1 MMKKIFLL
9 ALVSIMA
16 LTACAGNYHEADEP
30 VDNVNNSDG
39 PGSKVYF
46 TKNITP
52 ESLVNI
58 YQALGVSAQGK
69 RVLPQLEA
77 LTSEMTSIGKKY
89 GVSCSQVGIAWAIA
103 KGTMPIIGATKE
115 RHVIEAADA
124 AKIQLTAEEVAH
136 LEQLADATGIDT
148 RGGWEH
154 SME

>member
-1 MMKKIFLL
+1 MKKIFLL

-58 YQALGVSAQGK
+58 YQALSVDKSTTPCCRSWK
-69 RVLPQLEA
+69 
-77 LTSEMTSIGKKY
+77 
-89 GVSCSQVGIAWAIA
+89 
-103 KGTMPIIGATKE
+103 
-115 RHVIEAADA
+115 H
-124 AKIQLTAEEVAH
+124 
-136 LEQLADATGIDT
+136 
-148 RGGWEH
+148 
-154 SME
+154 